1 VLHRKSDQCLYNH
14 IFIKDALFCIIKV
27 RVLQLKQ
34 EQEKCRVLEEALN
47 VLAKEHHE
55 LEQSMASHLSTS
67 PSHQEQHYGAISSP
81 RSPRFYDTSDD
92 EFYDA
97 FEAGVFITSLTIIL
111 CLQVCNENMIS
122 ARGSGKDLQCLISF
136 KCCNVYGEGEQIFLS
151 VLTECFVCVIFHTY
165 IMQFVQY
172 P

>member
-1 VLHRKSDQCLYNH
+1 LCNH
-14 IFIKDALFCIIKV
+14 IFIRDVLLCVIKV

-67 PSHQEQHYGAISSP
+67 PSHKEQHYHSRSSP

-97 FEAGVFITSLTIIL
+97 FEAGMFITSHTIIL
-111 CLQVCNENMIS
+111 HLQVWNE
-122 ARGSGKDLQCLISF
+122 R
-136 KCCNVYGEGEQIFLS
+136 
-151 VLTECFVCVIFHTY
+151 T
-165 IMQFVQY
+165 
-172 P
+172 

>member
-1 VLHRKSDQCLYNH
+1 MNTFSRLKSSYMLQQKSDQCLCNH
-14 IFIKDALFCIIKV
+14 IFIKDVELCVLKV

-67 PSHQEQHYGAISSP
+67 PSHQEQRYRPISSP

-97 FEAGVFITSLTIIL
+97 FEAGTFVTSLTVTL
-111 CLQVCNENMIS
+111 HLQVWNE
-122 ARGSGKDLQCLISF
+122 R
-136 KCCNVYGEGEQIFLS
+136 
-151 VLTECFVCVIFHTY
+151 T
-165 IMQFVQY
+165 
-172 P
+172 

>member
-1 VLHRKSDQCLYNH
+1 MLQ
-14 IFIKDALFCIIKV
+14 V

-55 LEQSMASHLSTS
+55 LEQSMASHMSAS
-67 PSHQEQHYGAISSP
+67 PSHHEQHHSAIRSP

-97 FEAGVFITSLTIIL
+97 FEAGMFINSLIIT
-111 CLQVCNENMIS
+111 LQCNE
-122 ARGSGKDLQCLISF
+122 RGSGKELWSILSF
-136 KCCNVYGEGEQIFLS
+136 KCCGLYIYRQGEQIFLS
-151 VLTECFVCVIFHTY
+151 YFIHT
-165 IMQFVQY
+165 
-172 P
+172 

>member
-1 VLHRKSDQCLYNH
+1 MLPAKSDQHLCSH
-14 IFIKDALFCIIKV
+14 IFIKDVMCVTQV

-55 LEQSMASHLSTS
+55 LEQSMASHLSVS
-67 PSHQEQHYGAISSP
+67 PLHHERRYSSTSSP

-97 FEAGVFITSLTIIL
+97 FEAGIFITSVIIT
-111 CLQVCNENMIS
+111 LQLQIWNE
-122 ARGSGKDLQCLISF
+122 RGCGKELWYLLSF
-136 KCCNVYGEGEQIFLS
+136 IGCGIYIYIYRQGEQIFLTMFFLYFADRAS
-151 VLTECFVCVIFHTY
+151 CTDSW
-165 IMQFVQY
+165 
-172 P
+172 

>member
-1 VLHRKSDQCLYNH
+1 
-14 IFIKDALFCIIKV
+14 
-27 RVLQLKQ
+27 LQLKQ

-67 PSHQEQHYGAISSP
+67 PSRNSVHSR

-97 FEAGVFITSLTIIL
+97 FEAGMFI
-111 CLQVCNENMIS
+111 IS
-122 ARGSGKDLQCLISF
+122 PNIYLFSSMK
-136 KCCNVYGEGEQIFLS
+136 
-151 VLTECFVCVIFHTY
+151 
-165 IMQFVQY
+165 
-172 P
+172 

>member
-1 VLHRKSDQCLYNH
+1 MLQPKSDQHLCNH
-14 IFIKDALFCIIKV
+14 ILIKDLLCVIKV

-67 PSHQEQHYGAISSP
+67 PSHREQHYSSIGSP

-97 FEAGVFITSLTIIL
+97 FEAGMFITSLIITL
-111 CLQVCNENMIS
+111 TLQV
-122 ARGSGKDLQCLISF
+122 
-136 KCCNVYGEGEQIFLS
+136 
-151 VLTECFVCVIFHTY
+151 
-165 IMQFVQY
+165 
-172 P
+172 

>member
-1 VLHRKSDQCLYNH
+1 MCVIQ
-14 IFIKDALFCIIKV
+14 V

-55 LEQSMASHLSTS
+55 LEQSMASHLSAS
-67 PSHQEQHYGAISSP
+67 PSHHEQHYSAISSP

-97 FEAGVFITSLTIIL
+97 FEAGMFITALIITL
-111 CLQVCNENMIS
+111 QLQVWNE
-122 ARGSGKDLQCLISF
+122 RGSGKELWYLLSF
-136 KCCNVYGEGEQIFLS
+136 KCCGIYIYIYISTRCTNLS
-151 VLTECFVCVIFHTY
+151 NRECFVGVLLHT
-165 IMQFVQY
+165 
-172 P
+172 

>member
-1 VLHRKSDQCLYNH
+1 MCNH
-14 IFIKDALFCIIKV
+14 IFIKDVMCVIKV

-55 LEQSMASHLSTS
+55 LEQSMASHLSAS
-67 PSHQEQHYGAISSP
+67 PSHREQRCSSISSP

-97 FEAGVFITSLTIIL
+97 FEAGVFITSVIITL
-111 CLQVCNENMIS
+111 QLQVWNDCRIMVS
-122 ARGSGKDLQCLISF
+122 TFLQMLWYI
-136 KCCNVYGEGEQIFLS
+136 YQQGEQIFLTVNDLLVS
-151 VLTECFVCVIFHTY
+151 YFIH
-165 IMQFVQY
+165 M
-172 P
+172 

>member
-1 VLHRKSDQCLYNH
+1 M
-14 IFIKDALFCIIKV
+14 
-27 RVLQLKQ
+27 KQ

-67 PSHQEQHYGAISSP
+67 SPHNGGASVHGHFHR

-97 FEAGVFITSLTIIL
+97 FEAG
-111 CLQVCNENMIS
+111 
-122 ARGSGKDLQCLISF
+122 
-136 KCCNVYGEGEQIFLS
+136 
-151 VLTECFVCVIFHTY
+151 
-165 IMQFVQY
+165 
-172 P
+172 

>member
-1 VLHRKSDQCLYNH
+1 MCV
-14 IFIKDALFCIIKV
+14 IKV

-55 LEQSMASHLSTS
+55 LEQSMASHLSAS
-67 PSHQEQHYGAISSP
+67 PSHHEQRCSSISSP

-97 FEAGVFITSLTIIL
+97 FEAGVFITSVIITFNCKYGMTVKSYGIYFPSNAVVYISILT
-111 CLQVCNENMIS
+111 
-122 ARGSGKDLQCLISF
+122 R
-136 KCCNVYGEGEQIFLS
+136 
-151 VLTECFVCVIFHTY
+151 
-165 IMQFVQY
+165 
-172 P
+172 

>member
-1 VLHRKSDQCLYNH
+1 MFSLCVV
-14 IFIKDALFCIIKV
+14 KV

-34 EQEKCRVLEEALN
+34 EQEKCRVLEEALS

-67 PSHQEQHYGAISSP
+67 PSFQEQHHSLISSR

-97 FEAGVFITSLTIIL
+97 FEAGMFITSFIIVAHI
-111 CLQVCNENMIS
+111 QICNE
-122 ARGSGKDLQCLISF
+122 A
-136 KCCNVYGEGEQIFLS
+136 
-151 VLTECFVCVIFHTY
+151 T
-165 IMQFVQY
+165 
-172 P
+172 

>member
-1 VLHRKSDQCLYNH
+1 MKY
-14 IFIKDALFCIIKV
+14 ALCVVKV

-34 EQEKCRVLEEALN
+34 EQEKCRVLEEALS

-67 PSHQEQHYGAISSP
+67 PSLQEEHHSLIGSH

-97 FEAGVFITSLTIIL
+97 FEAGVFVLSHSICNTSYAS
-111 CLQVCNENMIS
+111 M
-122 ARGSGKDLQCLISF
+122 
-136 KCCNVYGEGEQIFLS
+136 
-151 VLTECFVCVIFHTY
+151 
-165 IMQFVQY
+165 
-172 P
+172 

>member
-1 VLHRKSDQCLYNH
+1 MNMFCL
-14 IFIKDALFCIIKV
+14 CVVKV

-34 EQEKCRVLEEALN
+34 EQEKCRVLEEALS

-67 PSHQEQHYGAISSP
+67 PSLQEHRSLISSH

-97 FEAGVFITSLTIIL
+97 FEAGAFIISLII
-111 CLQVCNENMIS
+111 VPRMHI
-122 ARGSGKDLQCLISF
+122 
-136 KCCNVYGEGEQIFLS
+136 
-151 VLTECFVCVIFHTY
+151 
-165 IMQFVQY
+165 
-172 P
+172 